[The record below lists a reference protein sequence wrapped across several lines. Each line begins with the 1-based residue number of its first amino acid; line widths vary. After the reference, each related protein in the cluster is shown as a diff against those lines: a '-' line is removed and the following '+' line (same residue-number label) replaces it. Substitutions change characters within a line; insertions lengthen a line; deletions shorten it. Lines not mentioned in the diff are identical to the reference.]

1 MCHCYI
7 TISSAAGRAITIGS
21 RLLRALSL
29 STTPA
34 DPPWGCSRA
43 AALSLIGINRQPLIL
58 CLSSYYPERHIIF
71 RDLLPLIMDI
81 TSAAA
86 TPQPPAH
93 NTVAQML
100 GLMLLLCTVV
110 GGPLLSLPCQWRY
123 LTHYKHN
130 LLHNPRLIT

>member
-1 MCHCYI
+1 MPLLYT

-86 TPQPPAH
+86 TPQP
-93 NTVAQML
+93 TTRLLRCWGCCCCAQWL
-100 GLMLLLCTVV
+100 VV
-110 GGPLLSLPCQWRY
+110 GGLLLSLPCQWRY